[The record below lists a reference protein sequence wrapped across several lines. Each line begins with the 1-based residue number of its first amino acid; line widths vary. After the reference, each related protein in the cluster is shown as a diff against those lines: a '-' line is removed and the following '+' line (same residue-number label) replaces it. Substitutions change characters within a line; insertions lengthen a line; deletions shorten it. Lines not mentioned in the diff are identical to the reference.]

1 MGFSDDTGI
10 YHADYIS
17 GWDDTFLQSVLN
29 NCQTDSFAANPNSF
43 CEDFLTFRDAPKC
56 TDEATCDFGDPALLE
71 KLRAIQPPPL
81 DITGT
86 VAPEETAT
94 VIGSLPRGTCIG
106 ELLPP
111 LSDASPT
118 RSPTTSSTA
127 SPTSSVD
134 TASPT
139 TSPISSVDSGP
150 SSSQDGSGDVSPSA
164 SEDGS
169 GNVSQ
174 SASEDGDVSP
184 SASEDGAGEAST
196 EDVDCPPWIRNFC
209 EQNRRCR
216 LVRFC

>member
-1 MGFSDDTGI
+1 MG
-10 YHADYIS
+10 
-17 GWDDTFLQSVLN
+17 
-29 NCQTDSFAANPNSF
+29 
-43 CEDFLTFRDAPKC
+43 
-56 TDEATCDFGDPALLE
+56 
-71 KLRAIQPPPL
+71 

-139 TSPISSVDSGP
+139 TSSTASPTSSVDTGP

-169 GNVSQ
+169 GDVSQ
-174 SASEDGDVSP
+174 

-196 EDVDCPPWIRNFC
+196 EDVDCPPWFRNFC

-216 LVRFC
+216 LVSFCANNCCA